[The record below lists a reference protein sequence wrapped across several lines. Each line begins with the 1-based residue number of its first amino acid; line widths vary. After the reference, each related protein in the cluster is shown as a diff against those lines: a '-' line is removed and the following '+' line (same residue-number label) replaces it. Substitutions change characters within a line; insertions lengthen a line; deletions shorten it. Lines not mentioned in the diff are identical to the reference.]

1 MNAPLNKALLLVL
14 LGIGALSG
22 GCQFTTAHFTDVTL
36 ARSVDANKAPVER
49 TTGFT
54 KSDPLLYCAAQMANT
69 PAGTK
74 VKAVWWQLPEG
85 AAKQLIDS
93 TEIELSEDAWVAFSL
108 SLSQDVL
115 PYGKYEV
122 ALFINGKPA
131 KTLPFDI
138 APAIAEGPVKEIA
151 MTSKV
156 TKDWF
161 PLERVS
167 KFKSSESK
175 FWACVYVMDLPE
187 GSTFTARWFSGSA
200 PGAENAIA
208 STDFSYA
215 GTGWIG
221 FSLAPS
227 APFPAGT
234 YGVEIA
240 LMTPGSTVPKTH
252 IKTFSIE

>member
-1 MNAPLNKALLLVL
+1 MNASLSKALFLVL
-14 LGIGALSG
+14 LGIVALSV

-36 ARSVDANKAPVER
+36 ARSIDADKAPVER

-74 VKAVWWQLPEG
+74 VKAIWWQLPEG

-108 SLSQDVL
+108 TLSQDVL

-122 ALFINGKPA
+122 ALFINGKPE

-138 APAIAEGPVKEIA
+138 APAYTDGPVKEIA
-151 MTSKV
+151 MTSSV

-167 KFKSSESK
+167 KFKSSEPK

-187 GSTFTARWFSGSA
+187 GSAFTARWFSGAA
-200 PGAENAIA
+200 PGTENGIA

-227 APFPAGT
+227 APFPPGT

-240 LMTPGSTVPKTH
+240 MMMPGSTSPKNY
-252 IKTFSIE
+252 IKTFTIE